1 MNNFAAT
8 LTESQRRRAQMHA
21 IKAALYGCIPE
32 LMLSSSAVIIT
43 YIALL
48 NGSDMFS
55 MLSSSLCGIAY
66 VLLLIPLAGIND
78 LLGLKLSVRIAGRI
92 AFGAYTL
99 MALAP
104 FFGDAAPY
112 MVIIGAFI
120 FSMTNPLYLNAWYPI
135 LDDILLPQERILF
148 FSRMRFLYMGLSAA
162 VFSFLGLIM
171 GRKPP
176 VWFFQLIMMLTAVTF
191 FGRSYHIDKLPT
203 DPAKKPASR
212 YSFREAFAITVRN
225 GPLTGFS
232 VYICF
237 VTFGYAALTPL
248 VFIYLKSHLDVA
260 HSTVITI
267 SGLVMSGTIMGYLAA
282 SRLLRL
288 LGTKWLQIACHLSF
302 IFISIACFFCGK
314 ENSYSVWM
322 LTLLLTLQG
331 FAAACFGVCFSAEI
345 MALARPG
352 NKTMASAFCNTYA
365 QAGIV
370 LSRTGSSLVI
380 GSGMLAGSWANG
392 LSAVSRP
399 CFWCMR
405 LS

>member
-120 FSMTNPLYLNAWYPI
+120 FSMTNPLYLNA
-135 LDDILLPQERILF
+135 
-148 FSRMRFLYMGLSAA
+148 
-162 VFSFLGLIM
+162 
-171 GRKPP
+171 
-176 VWFFQLIMMLTAVTF
+176 
-191 FGRSYHIDKLPT
+191 
-203 DPAKKPASR
+203 
-212 YSFREAFAITVRN
+212 
-225 GPLTGFS
+225 
-232 VYICF
+232 
-237 VTFGYAALTPL
+237 
-248 VFIYLKSHLDVA
+248 
-260 HSTVITI
+260 
-267 SGLVMSGTIMGYLAA
+267 
-282 SRLLRL
+282 
-288 LGTKWLQIACHLSF
+288 
-302 IFISIACFFCGK
+302 
-314 ENSYSVWM
+314 
-322 LTLLLTLQG
+322 
-331 FAAACFGVCFSAEI
+331 
-345 MALARPG
+345 
-352 NKTMASAFCNTYA
+352 
-365 QAGIV
+365 
-370 LSRTGSSLVI
+370 
-380 GSGMLAGSWANG
+380 
-392 LSAVSRP
+392 
-399 CFWCMR
+399 
-405 LS
+405 